1 MRFLTHMRPTD
12 RSELKRHIQDL
23 FQELEGALTNYLAIP
38 ETRLGTRGHAVG
50 SIRDQI
56 KRAQDLFEKRG

>member
-1 MRFLTHMRPTD
+1 MRPTD
-12 RSELKRHIQDL
+12 RSELKQHIQEL
-23 FQELEGALTNYLAIP
+23 FQELEGALTDYLAIP

-56 KRAQDLFEKRG
+56 KRSQDLFKKRG

>member
-1 MRFLTHMRPTD
+1 MSPTD
-12 RSELKRHIQDL
+12 RLELKEHIQDL
-23 FQELEGALTNYLAIP
+23 CQELKGALTDYLAIP

-56 KRAQDLFEKRG
+56 KRSQDLFKKRG